1 MKLFTEGDMRSI
13 ISRLIT
19 TLNPQLALVSKSLF
33 LITFG
38 FTMIIV
44 FGFASPELIHD
55 ADHDVR
61 HIMTFP
67 CH

>member
-1 MKLFTEGDMRSI
+1 MYSR
-13 ISRLIT
+13 ISQLIT
-19 TLNPQLALVSKSLF
+19 LHNLQVSSLF
-33 LITFG
+33 RSLFAIVFG
-38 FTMIIV
+38 FTMIMV

-55 ADHDVR
+55 AAHDVR

>member
-1 MKLFTEGDMRSI
+1 MHSI

-19 TLNPQLALVSKSLF
+19 TRNTQQALVFKSLF
-33 LITFG
+33 LISFG

-55 ADHDVR
+55 AAHDVR

>member
-1 MKLFTEGDMRSI
+1 MN
-13 ISRLIT
+13 SRLRQLIT
-19 TLNPQLALVSKSLF
+19 FRVLQTSAISKSLF
-33 LITFG
+33 VIAFG
-38 FTMIIV
+38 FSMIML

-55 ADHDVR
+55 AAHDLR

>member
-1 MKLFTEGDMRSI
+1 MYSKLYQLFTFRVPQTS
-13 ISRLIT
+13 T
-19 TLNPQLALVSKSLF
+19 TLKSLF
-33 LITFG
+33 VIAFG
-38 FTMIIV
+38 FSMIMI

-55 ADHDVR
+55 AAHDVR

>member
-1 MKLFTEGDMRSI
+1 MN
-13 ISRLIT
+13 SRLHQLIT
-19 TLNPQLALVSKSLF
+19 FRVLQTSVVSKSLF
-33 LITFG
+33 VIAFG
-38 FTMIIV
+38 FSMIML

-55 ADHDVR
+55 AAHDVR

>member
-1 MKLFTEGDMRSI
+1 MYSKLYQLITFRVPQTSI
-13 ISRLIT
+13 I
-19 TLNPQLALVSKSLF
+19 SKSLF
-33 LITFG
+33 VILFG
-38 FTMIIV
+38 FSIIML

-55 ADHDVR
+55 AAHDVR

>member
-1 MKLFTEGDMRSI
+1 MYSKIYQLFTFRI
-13 ISRLIT
+13 TQASRIF
-19 TLNPQLALVSKSLF
+19 KSLF
-33 LITFG
+33 VITLG
-38 FTMIIV
+38 FSMIMV

-55 ADHDVR
+55 AAHDVR

>member
-1 MKLFTEGDMRSI
+1 MYSKIYQLITFRVPQTSI
-13 ISRLIT
+13 I
-19 TLNPQLALVSKSLF
+19 SKSLF
-33 LITFG
+33 VILFG
-38 FTMIIV
+38 FSIIML

-55 ADHDVR
+55 AAHDVR

>member
-1 MKLFTEGDMRSI
+1 MYSKLYQ
-13 ISRLIT
+13 LIT
-19 TLNPQLALVSKSLF
+19 FRVPQISIMSKSLF
-33 LITFG
+33 VIAFG
-38 FTMIIV
+38 FSMIML

-55 ADHDVR
+55 AAHDVR

>member
-1 MKLFTEGDMRSI
+1 MYSKLYQ
-13 ISRLIT
+13 LIT
-19 TLNPQLALVSKSLF
+19 FRVLQTSTILKSLF
-33 LITFG
+33 VFVFG
-38 FTMIIV
+38 FSMIML

-55 ADHDVR
+55 AAHDVR

>member
-1 MKLFTEGDMRSI
+1 MYSKIYQLFTFPI
-13 ISRLIT
+13 TQASRIF
-19 TLNPQLALVSKSLF
+19 KSLF
-33 LITFG
+33 VITLG
-38 FTMIIV
+38 FSMIMV

-55 ADHDVR
+55 AAHDVR

>member
-1 MKLFTEGDMRSI
+1 MYSKIYQLFTFR
-13 ISRLIT
+13 IT
-19 TLNPQLALVSKSLF
+19 QASQISKSLF
-33 LITFG
+33 VITLG
-38 FTMIIV
+38 FSMIMV

-55 ADHDVR
+55 AAHDVR

>member
-1 MKLFTEGDMRSI
+1 MYSKLYQLITFRVPQISI
-13 ISRLIT
+13 I
-19 TLNPQLALVSKSLF
+19 SKSLF
-33 LITFG
+33 AIALG
-38 FTMIIV
+38 FSMIML

-55 ADHDVR
+55 AAHDVR

>member
-1 MKLFTEGDMRSI
+1 MYSKIFQI
-13 ISRLIT
+13 A
-19 TLNPQLALVSKSLF
+19 TLSGNQQIAHLYKSLF
-33 LITFG
+33 AISFG
-38 FTMIIV
+38 FIMIMV

-55 ADHDVR
+55 AAHDVR

>member
-1 MKLFTEGDMRSI
+1 MYSKLY
-13 ISRLIT
+13 
-19 TLNPQLALVSKSLF
+19 Q
-33 LITFG
+33 LITFRVLQTSTILKSLIVIAFG
-38 FTMIIV
+38 FSMIML

-55 ADHDVR
+55 AAHDVR

>member
-1 MKLFTEGDMRSI
+1 MYTKIYQLFTFRVPQA
-13 ISRLIT
+13 SR
-19 TLNPQLALVSKSLF
+19 VSKSLF
-33 LITFG
+33 AIVVG
-38 FTMIIV
+38 FSMIMV

-55 ADHDVR
+55 AAHDVR

>member
-1 MKLFTEGDMRSI
+1 MYSKLYQLIAFRVPQISI
-13 ISRLIT
+13 M
-19 TLNPQLALVSKSLF
+19 SKSLF
-33 LITFG
+33 VIALG
-38 FTMIIV
+38 FSMIML

-55 ADHDVR
+55 AAHDVR

>member
-1 MKLFTEGDMRSI
+1 MYSKLYQ
-13 ISRLIT
+13 LIT
-19 TLNPQLALVSKSLF
+19 FRVLQTSTILKSLF
-33 LITFG
+33 VIVFG
-38 FTMIIV
+38 FSMIML

-55 ADHDVR
+55 AAHDVR